1 MATVLEDPRLL
12 ACSKLI
18 ENTSFYSEKKD
29 MTTVLKS
36 EKVSCGLFFSLCST
50 LFSIFDNF
58 LVALLYTRLQ

>member
-36 EKVSCGLFFSLCST
+36 EKVSCGLFFQQIPLP
-50 LFSIFDNF
+50 
-58 LVALLYTRLQ
+58 LLYLAFHF